1 MCRVRCV
8 GQSQRRPQRE
18 IALPTYPAKFI
29 ADSIVGP
36 NGRGAAFTDMRSAC
50 AGEADDAKILV
61 TTGSYA
67 EAAGDVAMKD
77 GQHLIMDRVTLSAN
91 AISITGAITTQIT
104 GDFIGDITVGAGA
117 TLNVALETYSGTIAK
132 DPAGFVYG
140 QAGTTHYGTTKID
153 VAAIRI
159 GGTVIVVGTDDD
171 DTMATATDT
180 TIATSESIKAYV
192 DSVAAATKIQN
203 VTTVNDATYD
213 ILATDDI
220 LSVTRT
226 ATGACAIEWKTAQI
240 VSGRVVIIKDAG
252 GNASAFNI
260 TLTGESG
267 ETIDGAASAVIS
279 GDHDSIT
286 VYCNGTNLF
295 VA

>member
-1 MCRVRCV
+1 M
-8 GQSQRRPQRE
+8 PE
-18 IALPTYPAKFI
+18 YPARFI

-36 NGRGAAFTDMRSAC
+36 NGRGAAFTDIRSAC
-50 AGEADDAKILV
+50 AGEAEDAKILV
-61 TTGSYA
+61 TSGTYP
-67 EAAGDVAMKD
+67 EDAGDVVMKE
-77 GQHLIMDRVTLSAN
+77 GQHLMMDRVIMSAN
-91 AISITGAITTQIT
+91 SISVTGAIETQIT
-104 GDFIGDITVGAGA
+104 GNFTGDISVGAGA
-117 TLNVALETYSGTIAK
+117 TLNVAIERYSGTITA
-132 DPAGFVYG
+132 DPAGTVIG
-140 QAGTTHYGTTKID
+140 TAGTTVYGDYSLSRISTIT
-153 VAAIRI
+153 IRI
-159 GGTVIVVGTDDD
+159 GGTVVLVGTIDD
-171 DTMATATDT
+171 DTMAAATDT

-192 DSVAAATKIQN
+192 DSVAAAAKIQN

-213 ILATDDI
+213 LLAADDI
-220 LSVTRT
+220 LHVTRT

-286 VYCNGTNLF
+286 VYSDGTNLF
-295 VA
+295 VT